1 MIDRVINNGMS
12 ELQNVKME
20 NMAVAK
26 YFDVQKEYSTIVT
39 EIRKVNEKNLAKRG
53 EEAELNLYYS
63 IRYYLNM
70 LVADKLAEQNNE

>member
-1 MIDRVINNGMS
+1 MIDREINNGKS
-12 ELQNVKME
+12 ELQNIKIE

-26 YFDVQKEYSTIVT
+26 YFDVQKEYSKILSEV
-39 EIRKVNEKNLAKRG
+39 RKVNEKNLAKRG

-70 LVADKLAEQNNE
+70 LVADKLAELNDE

>member
-1 MIDRVINNGMS
+1 MIDREINNGKS
-12 ELQNVKME
+12 ELQNIKIE

-26 YFDVQKEYSTIVT
+26 YFNVQKEYSKILSEV
-39 EIRKVNEKNLAKRG
+39 RKVNEKNLAKRG

-70 LVADKLAEQNNE
+70 LVADKLAELNDE

>member
-1 MIDRVINNGMS
+1 MIDREINNGKS
-12 ELQNVKME
+12 ELQNVKIE

-26 YFDVQKEYSTIVT
+26 YFNVQKEYSKIVS
-39 EIRKVNEKNLAKRG
+39 EVRKVNEKNLAKRG

-70 LVADKLAEQNNE
+70 LVADKLAELNDE

>member
-1 MIDRVINNGMS
+1 MIDREINNGKS
-12 ELQNVKME
+12 ELQNIKIE

-26 YFDVQKEYSTIVT
+26 YFNVQKEYSKIVS

-70 LVADKLAEQNNE
+70 LVADKLAELNDE